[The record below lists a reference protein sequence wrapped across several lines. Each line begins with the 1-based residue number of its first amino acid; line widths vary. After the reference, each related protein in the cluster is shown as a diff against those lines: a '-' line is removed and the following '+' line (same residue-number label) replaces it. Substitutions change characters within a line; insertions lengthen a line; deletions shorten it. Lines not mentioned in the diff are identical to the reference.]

1 MLNAARHA
9 GVPRPLLAGAAAVVA
24 CGLAVSGPVLA
35 FPAPA
40 VASSAAGQQPA
51 GSSPVSVAITS
62 VNPQYAE
69 PGKTVR
75 VSGTLTNTSP
85 DPISGLSVQLLSSSS
100 AFDNRSEL
108 QQYARG
114 TFTDGSPVLG
124 ADTLLSG
131 SLAPHATVTWSVP
144 LNPDEV
150 PISGSFGVYPLAAQV
165 EDASLNTLSVSRTYL
180 PFWPDTKALDPST
193 QQIAWI
199 WPLIDQP
206 RQGACQG
213 LLNNGLASSLAPGG
227 RLSGLLDAGATYAS
241 SAHLTWAI
249 DPALLASVNAMTASY
264 QVSGAACRGN
274 KAHPASQ
281 AATTWLD
288 QLKVATSG
296 QPVFL
301 TPYDDA
307 DIAALVSNNMN
318 GDLTHSFTEGRAV
331 ASKVLGRNFNVTATG
346 GASSLNGTA
355 WPTDGIANYAV
366 LENLAASDQINTVVL
381 DSTTMPPSSPV
392 NYTPSAQSTTPDGV
406 GPPLNVLLSDD
417 TITQILGSADSPS
430 ASAATTFSVA
440 QSYLAET
447 AMIAAERPYLA
458 RSIVVAPPRSWD
470 PPEDLAS
477 QLLSETTS
485 APWLRTVSLST
496 LASAKNPTGV
506 VSRQAPTASSNAEL
520 GRPLLDQA
528 RQLDAEAGALESIG
542 GSSDQAYVTGLNNAV
557 AAAESSAWR
566 GDGAAGLQGSAQAQA
581 AISYLSG
588 QESKV
593 TIFGAP
599 RVTLGGLT
607 GSVPVSVENQ
617 LGFPVK
623 VALQA
628 TSSGRVTVHQP
639 RRLITVP
646 AGQLEVVKLQVA
658 ASTVGSNTLRLS
670 LVTPQGVPLLART
683 SIIVQATHYGDLALI
698 VIAAALGVFLLTS
711 AARAFRRATRRSREN
726 AAPRDGP
733 DGPAGDSPAG
743 DQGPEPLEPDT
754 LTIKVGNVGPGQRG
768 LPDEPPGPDTVVPG
782 GRTPGQATTQTT
794 AQTPARD
801 RGEATDD
808 YAWAPGQAERR

>member
-9 GVPRPLLAGAAAVVA
+9 AVPRPLLAGAAAVVA
-24 CGLAVSGPVLA
+24 CGLALSGPALP
-35 FPAPA
+35 FPVPA
-40 VASSAAGQQPA
+40 AAAIAARQQPG

-85 DPISGLSVQLLSSSS
+85 DAISGLSVQLLSSSS
-100 AFDNRSEL
+100 PFDNRSEL

-124 ADTLLSG
+124 ADTLLTA
-131 SLAPHATVTWSVP
+131 SLAPHATVNWSVS

-165 EDASLNTLSVSRTYL
+165 EDADLDTLSVSRTFL
-180 PFWPDTKALDPST
+180 PFWPNSKAQDPSAQ

-206 RQGACQG
+206 RQGACTG

-227 RLSGLLDAGATYAS
+227 RLGGLLDAGATYAS

-249 DPALLASVNAMTASY
+249 DPALLASVNTMTTSY
-264 QVSGAACRGN
+264 QVSGAACRMN
-274 KAHPASQ
+274 QTHPASQ

-307 DIAALVSNNMN
+307 DIAALVGNNMN
-318 GDLTHSFTEGRAV
+318 ADLTHSFAEGRAV
-331 ASKVLGRNFNVTATG
+331 AGKVLGRTFNVTATAG
-346 GASSLNGTA
+346 PTSLNGTV
-355 WPTDGIANYAV
+355 WPADGIANYAV

-381 DSTTMPPSSPV
+381 DSTTMPPSQQQT
-392 NYTPSAQSTTPDGV
+392 YTPSAQSTTPDGV

-417 TITQILGSADSPS
+417 TITQILGSADAPS
-430 ASAATTFSVA
+430 TSAATSFSVA

-447 AMIAAERPYLA
+447 AMIAAERPNLA

-470 PPEDLAS
+470 PPAGLAD

-485 APWLRTVSLST
+485 APWLRTVSLAA

-506 VSRQAPTASSNAEL
+506 VNRQSPTASSNAEL

-528 RQLDAEAGALESIG
+528 RQLDAQADALESIQA
-542 GSSDQAYVTGLNNAV
+542 SPDQAYVTGLNNAV

-581 AISYLSG
+581 AILYLSG
-588 QESKV
+588 QEGKV
-593 TIFGAP
+593 TVFGAP

-607 GSVPVSVENQ
+607 GSVPVSVQNE

-628 TSSGRVTVHQP
+628 TSTGRVTVHQP
-639 RRLITVP
+639 RRVITVP
-646 AGQLEVVKLQVA
+646 AGQLQVVKLQVA
-658 ASTVGSNTLRLS
+658 ATTVGSNTLRVS
-670 LVTPQGVPLLART
+670 LVTPQGVPLQART

-711 AARAFRRATRRSREN
+711 AARAFRRAARRRREN
-726 AAPRDGP
+726 AAPPDGP
-733 DGPAGDSPAG
+733 DGAAGASPAE
-743 DQGPEPLEPDT
+743 DHGPERPEPD
-754 LTIKVGNVGPGQRG
+754 IQPSNVGPDQRG
-768 LPDEPPGPDTVVPG
+768 LPDEAGGPDTVVPG
-782 GRTPGQATTQTT
+782 GRTPGQATTQPT